1 MAKKKELAAVAPEKQ
16 IVEKILETVSAIPAS
31 TEPQS
36 ASPLE
41 RARAIGGSAA
51 WRAASISGALAIPPG
66 PLGLLTVIPDLVAIW
81 QVQRK
86 MVTDIAAAYGKT
98 ALLGP
103 EQMLFCL
110 SASQAVKDLVVR
122 AGERILVRR
131 VSLQAIQ
138 KILNRLGIVVSQRVA
153 GRAISRWIPLVGAV
167 GIGAYA
173 YYDTA
178 SVAKTT
184 MELFQKDL
192 HTPAAQIK
200 KKVPQRVKPR
210 KARGDAAS

>member
-1 MAKKKELAAVAPEKQ
+1 MAKKKELAVVPPEKQ

-110 SASQAVKDLVVR
+110 FKHSASQAVKDLVVR
-122 AGERILVRR
+122 AGERILVRK

-192 HTPAAQIK
+192 HKPAAQIK
-200 KKVPQRVKPR
+200 KKVPRRVKPR
-210 KARGDAAS
+210 KAS